1 MGFWIWLLYRNML
14 NLATTNLQN
23 QLASPAFMKFVVI
36 FILSFIL
43 VSALPFL
50 WNEFSFVKA
59 GFPFPYLQRMT
70 FEDSEFTSTTISFL
84 RVNFA
89 YDLILAGIFVWV
101 LYKFRTT
108 LKSNT

>member
-1 MGFWIWLLYRNML
+1 
-14 NLATTNLQN
+14 
-23 QLASPAFMKFVVI
+23 MKFVAI

-43 VSALPFL
+43 ASALPFL
-50 WNEFSFVKA
+50 WNQFSFVNA

-89 YDLILAGIFVWV
+89 YDLILVGIFVWV
-101 LYKFRTT
+101 LYKFRVT
-108 LKSNT
+108 LKSNTQSKRPFENLNQ